1 LCGSIQI
8 ASLVVVIIVVLF
20 IARGRELRGE
30 GHARFGQNEL
40 RCTELA
46 RSPEQLAVGCCMSFL
61 VLLL

>member
-30 GHARFGQNEL
+30 GLARFGQNEL

-46 RSPEQLAVGCCMSFL
+46 RSPEQPVGCCMSFL

>member
-30 GHARFGQNEL
+30 EG
-40 RCTELA
+40 LA
-46 RSPEQLAVGCCMSFL
+46 RLGGESARMYCMSPEP
-61 VLLL
+61 